1 MGLCSF
7 SSELIINNKLEL
19 DNIFVNEF
27 LPYAPEGTVKVYIY
41 GLYMCSHSNA
51 HDNTLESF
59 AKVLS
64 MSEQD
69 ILDSFLY
76 WQEQGLVQV
85 LSTYPVSVKYMP
97 LKNFINNSKKF
108 NKDKYSTFNAQA
120 QEIITGRMIT
130 PNEYTEYYTVIE
142 SFHIEPEALLMIMS
156 YCAHIKGANVGHAY
170 ITTVAKNWAQEN
182 ITTTDKVE
190 ERLKEFELIGSDVAD
205 VFKALGSK
213 RKPTHEDNELFT
225 KWTKN
230 LGFEKGAIIYVA
242 KASRKKNLRF
252 SFEMLDGKLIKYYEM
267 KLFTIQEIEDFENNR
282 ENLISLAKEIN
293 RELGLYYEN
302 LDIVVE
308 NYICKWKNLGFD
320 NDALK
325 MLAKYCFSHSIRT
338 LSGMD
343 DLVAKMFKL
352 GLVSLDAL
360 TQYISSLRDIDE
372 KIKDILR
379 KLGLSRLVNSYDRDF
394 YATWTNSWNMS
405 EELIDYAAMISAGK
419 GQPMQYMNK
428 ILSSWF
434 NNNVKTLEQAKSQTP
449 PADTTTKSNP
459 AAIKGHNYSKE
470 QLDSLYD
477 SLEEIEI

>member
-1 MGLCSF
+1 MGLCSY

-41 GLYMCSHSNA
+41 GLYMCSHANA

-69 ILDSFLY
+69 ILDSFMY

-85 LSTYPVSVKYMP
+85 LSTYPVSIKYMP

-108 NKDKYSTFNAQA
+108 NKDKYSAFNAQA

-156 YCAHIKGANVGHAY
+156 YCVGLKGNNVGHAY

-182 ITTTDKVE
+182 ITTTQKVE

-225 KWTKN
+225 KWCKN
-230 LGFEKGAIIYVA
+230 LGFDKGTIIYVA
-242 KASRKKNLRF
+242 KTSKKKNLRF

-267 KLFTIQEIEDFENNR
+267 KLFGIKEIEDFENNR
-282 ENLISLAKEIN
+282 ENMTTLAKEIN

-302 LDIVVE
+302 LDIIVE
-308 NYICKWKNLGFD
+308 NYICKWTNLGFEP
-320 NDALK
+320 DALK

-352 GLVSLDAL
+352 GLVSFDAL
-360 TQYISSLRDIDE
+360 TQHITSLREIDS
-372 KIKDILR
+372 KIKEILEN
-379 KLGLSRLVNSYDRDF
+379 LGLSRLVNSFDRDF
-394 YATWTNSWNMS
+394 YSTWTNSWNMG
-405 EELIDYAAMISAGK
+405 EDLINYACSIAAGK
-419 GQPMQYMNK
+419 SQPMQYMNK
-428 ILSSWF
+428 ILSTWSQ
-434 NNNVKTLEQAKSQTP
+434 NGVKTLEQAKSQALP
-449 PADTTTKSNP
+449 IDHQQKSNP

-470 QLDSLYD
+470 QLDSLFD